1 MGMGYSWQQALSIVL
16 LSGILFLIIAISPLR
31 GKIISSIPM
40 SLKSA
45 ISVGIG
51 LFIALIGFFNS
62 GIIQAN
68 NNLLSL
74 NLHGAP
80 QLLTLLGLAI
90 TVILMLYKRKG
101 AILYGIVITTI
112 IALFIGV
119 TKLPESITM
128 SSFNLAPVFLK
139 FDFNLLTLGLIPLIT
154 TILSFTLVDMFDT
167 VGTLIGTAG
176 NADMLDVHG
185 NLPRGDKAIIADAIA
200 TCAGAALGTST
211 VTTYVES
218 ATGIEQG
225 GRTGLTSLVIGIL
238 FLLAILLAPIAGI
251 VPAAA
256 TAPALI
262 IVGVLM
268 MGSVTKINW
277 KDLEVAVPAFLT
289 VTLMPFS
296 YSIADGIGFGFISYV
311 LIKIFRGKWQEV
323 PALMYLLSLLFI
335 LKYLITFI

>member
-1 MGMGYSWQQALSIVL
+1 
-16 LSGILFLIIAISPLR
+16 
-31 GKIISSIPM
+31 M

-277 KDLEVAVPAFLT
+277 KDLEVAVPCLFNRNFNAFFLT
-289 VTLMPFS
+289 VSQTES
-296 YSIADGIGFGFISYV
+296 VSV
-311 LIKIFRGKWQEV
+311 
-323 PALMYLLSLLFI
+323 LSLMF
-335 LKYLITFI
+335 